1 MNKDIKKTG
10 TAEPVKKA
18 VGKDNVLKK
27 VINVT
32 KSKIQAS
39 DYENLMNRI
48 IDNSD
53 IQDIKLKSAA
63 KELVANS

>member
-32 KSKIQAS
+32 TTVLSITFIC
-39 DYENLMNRI
+39 LTVLV
-48 IDNSD
+48 
-53 IQDIKLKSAA
+53 KL
-63 KELVANS
+63 LGL